1 MSWLILGLVLFFA
14 VHLLPALAP
23 DYRQKLKARHGE
35 QRYKILFGLISIV
48 GLLLIV
54 LGLKYANYS
63 NLYQPTSWSR
73 HLAMSLMMP
82 AIYLF
87 LSNQALPTRSFIKR
101 LTPNPL
107 NWSVVVWSVA
117 HLMANGDL
125 PQVVLFTSF
134 ALFAL
139 ISIFSSYRRNLK
151 PARVR
156 LKIKDEFLFV
166 GLCAVVYIGL
176 FFSHGYFTGLPLI
189 KW

>member
-14 VHLLPALAP
+14 VHLLPVLAP
-23 DYRQKLKARHGE
+23 GYRQKLKVKYGE
-35 QRYKILFGLISIV
+35 NRYKLLFGLISIV
-48 GLLLIV
+48 GLALII

-82 AIYLF
+82 SIYLF

-107 NWSVVVWSVA
+107 NWSIVVWSSA

-125 PQVVLFTSF
+125 PQVVLFSSF
-134 ALFAL
+134 GLFAL

-151 PARVR
+151 PARGK
-156 LKIKDEFLFV
+156 LKIKDELLFM
-166 GLCAVVYIGL
+166 GLCAVIYIGL
-176 FFSHGYFTGLPLI
+176 FFSHSYFTGMPLI